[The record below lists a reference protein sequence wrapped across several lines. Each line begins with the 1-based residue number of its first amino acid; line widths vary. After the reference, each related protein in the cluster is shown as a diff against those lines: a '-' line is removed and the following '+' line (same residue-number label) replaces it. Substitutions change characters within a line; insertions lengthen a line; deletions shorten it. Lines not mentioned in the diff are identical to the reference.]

1 MSQPSPYNAPR
12 GASAGGYGGATTT
25 PLGADDAMSA
35 AGAPFHSSF
44 QMVLLIYA
52 GTTVV
57 FPSVTSLLLWQQT
70 RAEWIPGWWLLHMLA
85 VAVIVLDWFVRGR
98 QRPEAPPRWQ
108 QPFDIVV
115 AGFSGL
121 VWGAAALAM
130 PQMDSSSQLL
140 LVAVIAG
147 VIGGSAPALA
157 LMPAAGA
164 AFIGNVAWPYAVYFL
179 LQGGVI
185 GYGMGVLIAGY
196 VAAMIIANRVLHRVL
211 LRNWRLSAENTAL
224 YERIR
229 RAQDELLDI
238 ADSSEAFVFFDDLG
252 RILLWNN
259 RFPPMLGLNE
269 VELRRG
275 DALMPLLRRAGM
287 PGDLTD
293 SLEAEPPGTAAR
305 RAAGR
310 PLLELPGRGWVR
322 ASLRRL
328 PHGDRALILV
338 DVTDQQQA
346 SVQLQDQHA
355 KLEELLREVSQT
367 RDAALR
373 ASQAKSIF
381 LANMSHELR
390 TPLNAIIGFSDIIR
404 QKMFGTDSPRYAEY
418 IDDIYSSGRHLL
430 AVINDILD
438 LARIEANQIVLHEGL
453 VDLGEEID
461 TSIRLAGRQFERA
474 DALISAQ
481 IPAGLPNL
489 HADARLV
496 RQILINLIGNAL
508 KFSPPG
514 AAVEVGARLDGEN
527 GALSFSVRDHGIG
540 IAPQDQ
546 KRIFDPFEQADSKLS
561 RSFGGIGLGLSLVR
575 AFVQAHQGRIDIDS
589 APGKGTLITVSF
601 PPERTRRE

>member
-108 QPFDIVV
+108 QPFDIAV

-157 LMPAAGA
+157 LMPGAGA

-252 RILLWNN
+252 RIQLWNN

-269 VELRRG
+269 ADLRRG

-589 APGKGTLITVSF
+589 APGKGTLITVTF

>member
-1 MSQPSPYNAPR
+1 
-12 GASAGGYGGATTT
+12 
-25 PLGADDAMSA
+25 
-35 AGAPFHSSF
+35 
-44 QMVLLIYA
+44 MVLLIYA
-52 GTTVV
+52 GTTLV
-57 FPSVTSLLLWQQT
+57 FPSLTSLLLWEQT
-70 RAEWIPGWWLLHMLA
+70 RAEWIPGWWLLHVLA
-85 VAVIVLDWFVRGR
+85 AVIIVFDWFLRGR

-108 QPFDIVV
+108 RPLDIAV

-130 PQMDSSSQLL
+130 PQLDTPSQLL

-164 AFIGNVAWPYAVYFL
+164 AFIVNVAWPYAAYFL

-185 GYGMGVLIAGY
+185 GHGMGLLIAGY

-211 LRNWRLSAENTAL
+211 LRNWRLSEENTAL

-238 ADSSEAFVFFDDLG
+238 ADSSEAFVFFDSAG
-252 RILLWNN
+252 RIQLWNN
-259 RFPPMLGLNE
+259 RFPRLLGLGEND
-269 VELRRG
+269 LRRD
-275 DALMPLLRRAGM
+275 DALAPLLLRAGM
-287 PGDLTD
+287 PADLTD
-293 SLEAEPPGTAAR
+293 RLEADPPGVDPLGAAQR
-305 RAAGR
+305 RDHAR

-322 ASLRRL
+322 ASLRLL

-346 SVQLQDQHA
+346 GAQLQEQHA
-355 KLEELLREVSQT
+355 KLETLFREVSQT

-404 QKMFGTDSPRYAEY
+404 QKMFGADSPRYTEY
-418 IDDIYSSGRHLL
+418 VDDIYSSGRHLL

-438 LARIEANQIVLHEGL
+438 LARIEANQIALQESL
-453 VDLGEEID
+453 VDIAEEID
-461 TSIRLAGRQFERA
+461 TSIKLAGRQFDRA
-474 DALISAQ
+474 ANLITAN
-481 IPAGLPNL
+481 IPAGLPAL
-489 HADARLV
+489 YADARLV

-514 AAVEVGARLDGEN
+514 MTVEVGTRLAPQSNEIS
-527 GALSFSVRDHGIG
+527 LWVQDHGIG

-546 KRIFDPFEQADSKLS
+546 KRIFDPFEQADTKLS

-575 AFVQAHQGRIDIDS
+575 AFVQAHQGRVDIDS
-589 APGKGTLITVSF
+589 APGKGTLITVTF
-601 PPERTRRE
+601 PAERTQRT